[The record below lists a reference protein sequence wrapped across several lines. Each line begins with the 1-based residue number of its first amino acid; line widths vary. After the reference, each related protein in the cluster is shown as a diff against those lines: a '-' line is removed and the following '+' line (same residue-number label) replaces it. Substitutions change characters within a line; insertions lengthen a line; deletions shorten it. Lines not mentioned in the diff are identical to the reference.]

1 MSRRASIYIEAL
13 RKPNQYKTEK
23 GAQLKTDILHVPL
36 PKGPAGQFGV
46 HPFQCMM
53 VMAYSKN
60 QKQAI
65 TTFIENALI
74 SSMQLSLTSS
84 AADCDSPRNAPN
96 VLSAHGLHQLME
108 FVLR

>member
-1 MSRRASIYIEAL
+1 
-13 RKPNQYKTEK
+13 
-23 GAQLKTDILHVPL
+23 
-36 PKGPAGQFGV
+36 
-46 HPFQCMM
+46 MM

-84 AADCDSPRNAPN
+84 AADCEFSTKCAKCAECPWAT
-96 VLSAHGLHQLME
+96 SAHGIRPPLAPLP
-108 FVLR
+108 